1 MGTPE
6 AALAAPGPL
15 LGPELEQ
22 RLPKLAKLLGRRF
35 ENRFLESAGP
45 LNPRQRKALAAVTV
59 GAAAHIAASGGTL
72 EDFMEQV
79 EYNGR
84 RLAKLDLPPRMVLG
98 ALQDYMRMLE
108 PLVGDEALRAAA
120 EQLNLAVVT
129 ALNNAFSDVREAET
143 RAFFQLS
150 RAELDSRT
158 EAELLSGILE
168 VLTRYC
174 RADDAH
180 LYVFETQHTVRLAAH
195 VAGAKAGAGGANG
208 AAPPALAG
216 RTADAAA
223 LALPRCVRASAKEAA
238 KLIPDAHWRRRF
250 ASFWSVPLRDGEGRK
265 GVMQF
270 AFSKDYEWLPRE
282 QRLLEGAAAHA
293 ALAWAKQALAAEL
306 AERERQLQRLAGHMA
321 EVEEA
326 ERRRI
331 SRELHDETG
340 QVLLCLRL
348 KLDILAASAP
358 ERVRPDLEE
367 ARGLID
373 RMVVDVRRLI
383 ADLSPLALETAG
395 LGVAIRQ
402 LVARFERACGIA
414 VNLRI
419 GRLPRAGSQTDLL
432 VYRLAQECLNNVA
445 KHSGASAV
453 NLSLRSADQE
463 IRFAIEDDGSGFADK
478 RPGRAESFGLAGM
491 RERVTLAGGRLLV
504 EGRPGEGT
512 RIEARIPAP
521 RGKLKPSERT
531 AAGKE
536 K

>member
-1 MGTPE
+1 VGTPE
-6 AALAAPGPL
+6 AALAAPGSL
-15 LGPELEQ
+15 LGPELEKRLLELA
-22 RLPKLAKLLGRRF
+22 RLPGRRL
-35 ENRFLESAGP
+35 ESRFLESAGP
-45 LNPRQRKALAAVTV
+45 ANPRQRKALAAVTV
-59 GAAAHIAASGGTL
+59 GAAVRIIASGGTL

-84 RLAKLDLPPRMVLG
+84 RLAKLDLPPRAVLG
-98 ALQDYMRMLE
+98 ALQDYMRMLV
-108 PLVGDEALRAAA
+108 PLVRDEGVRAAA
-120 EQLNLAVVT
+120 EQLNLAVIT
-129 ALNNAFSDVREAET
+129 ALNNAFYEVREAET
-143 RAFFQLS
+143 LAFFRLS
-150 RAELDSRT
+150 QAELDAGT
-158 EAELLSGILE
+158 EAELLSGVLE
-168 VLTRYC
+168 ALADYC
-174 RADDAH
+174 RADEAH
-180 LYVFETQHTVRLAAH
+180 LYVFEEGLARLAAR
-195 VAGAKAGAGGANG
+195 VSRVDAGAGGANG
-208 AAPPALAG
+208 AAPPAPG
-216 RTADAAA
+216 GGIVDAAA
-223 LALPRCVRASAKEAA
+223 LALPRYVRADAKAA
-238 KLIPDAHWRRRF
+238 TRLIPDARWRRRF
-250 ASFWSVPLRDGEGRK
+250 ASFWSVPLCDGGGRK
-265 GVMQF
+265 GVVQF
-270 AFSKDYEWLPRE
+270 AFPRDYEWLPRE
-282 QRLLEGAAAHA
+282 QRLLEGAAARV

-358 ERVRPDLEE
+358 ERFRPDLEE

-383 ADLSPLALETAG
+383 ADLSPSVLDTAG
-395 LGVAIRQ
+395 LAAAIRH
-402 LVARFERACGIA
+402 LAAGFERASGIT

-419 GRLPRAGSQTDLL
+419 GRLPRAGSRADLL

-445 KHSGASAV
+445 KHSGASVV

-463 IRFAIEDDGSGFADK
+463 LRFAIEDNGSGLPHGEPR
-478 RPGRAESFGLAGM
+478 RPESFGLAGM
-491 RERVTLAGGRLLV
+491 RERVALAGGRLV
-504 EGRPGEGT
+504 VKSRPGEGT

-521 RGKLKPSERT
+521 RGKLKASEQT